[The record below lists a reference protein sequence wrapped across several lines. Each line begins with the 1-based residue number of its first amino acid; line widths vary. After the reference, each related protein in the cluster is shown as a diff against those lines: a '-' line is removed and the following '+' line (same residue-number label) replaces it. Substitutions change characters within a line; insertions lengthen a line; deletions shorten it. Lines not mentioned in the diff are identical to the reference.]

1 MPAGGDKILI
11 TDLSAVTAGGIAK
24 PICRLLQTSAQSV
37 ANSTNTPITFT
48 SETIDT
54 DNFFN
59 AGTSTTRVTPTKA
72 GYYRVAG
79 TLVMSGV
86 LTYAVVAVFVRKNG
100 ATLLGPGGRMGG
112 LGFQGSPASTP
123 TAQYAAV
130 NCTLLID
137 CNGTTDYLELCAYQ
151 QNTGSAVQNT
161 FVSGQFSSAFEV
173 EFVRGL

>member
-11 TDLSAVTAGGIAK
+11 TDLSAITSGSIAK
-24 PICRLLQTSAQSV
+24 PLCRLLQTSVQSI
-37 ANSTNTPITFT
+37 AHTTNTAITFT

-54 DNFFN
+54 DSFFN
-59 AGTSTTRVTPTKA
+59 SGTSTTRVTPTKA

-79 TLVMSGV
+79 TLVMAAT
-86 LTYAVVAVFVRKNG
+86 LTYSTVSVFVRKNG
-100 ATLLGPGGRMGG
+100 STLLGPGGRMGG
-112 LGFQGSPASTP
+112 LGFQGAPASGP

-130 NCTLLID
+130 SCTLLID

-161 FVSGQFSSAFEV
+161 LISGQFGSAFEV